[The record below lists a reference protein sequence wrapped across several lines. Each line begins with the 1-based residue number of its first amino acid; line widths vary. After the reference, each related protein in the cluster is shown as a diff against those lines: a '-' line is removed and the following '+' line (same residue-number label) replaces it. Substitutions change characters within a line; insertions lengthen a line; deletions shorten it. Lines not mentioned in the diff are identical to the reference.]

1 MDKKVQEFLD
11 YARED
16 GISLQELLTGIV
28 NIDDSYAFM
37 TIKKEIELGKQ
48 NGADADFVYDKLLS
62 IVSGEQMY
70 TYIRIQEIVNEIT
83 SDEGLEICLDFDLD
97 ELEILKANRDA
108 IKQELK
114 NRGVEYVGYVENN
127 VSGVVTVQA
136 ATSAMEMSA
145 WEDIWGEKESQFY
158 EYFYDSILS
167 NLEDAIFKC
176 TTEGMVIDIEQTA
189 DEALTYKD
197 IYRVLNSE
205 DTAGFSK
212 HDFDIYFAYKA
223 VTGDVIYY
231 DDDIEF
237 LIIVDEEHSNNTA
250 KANDLLRYF
259 DAIHTV
265 RVSATTVTST
275 DVEYKEV
282 DEEAVIGEGLI
293 TEASPYEGYSSAF
306 VTSNCRKS
314 DPEIDFEKHCE
325 RSSDVEWFYKNGDK
339 GIDYLSVVYQ
349 GTLGNSQSLFYPD
362 YVVKLNDGTVWIIET
377 KGGQKGKQDQNIDI
391 KVLSKFYAF
400 KDYAEKN
407 KINWGFVRPMNGE
420 LYLNNTEYTKNI
432 EDSRWV
438 NLNNFF

>member
-136 ATSAMEMSA
+136 ATSAMEIS
-145 WEDIWGEKESQFY
+145 
-158 EYFYDSILS
+158 
-167 NLEDAIFKC
+167 LED
-176 TTEGMVIDIEQTA
+176 
-189 DEALTYKD
+189 
-197 IYRVLNSE
+197 
-205 DTAGFSK
+205 
-212 HDFDIYFAYKA
+212 
-223 VTGDVIYY
+223 
-231 DDDIEF
+231 
-237 LIIVDEEHSNNTA
+237 
-250 KANDLLRYF
+250 
-259 DAIHTV
+259 
-265 RVSATTVTST
+265 
-275 DVEYKEV
+275 
-282 DEEAVIGEGLI
+282 
-293 TEASPYEGYSSAF
+293 
-306 VTSNCRKS
+306 
-314 DPEIDFEKHCE
+314 
-325 RSSDVEWFYKNGDK
+325 
-339 GIDYLSVVYQ
+339 
-349 GTLGNSQSLFYPD
+349 
-362 YVVKLNDGTVWIIET
+362 VVKLNDGTVWIIET

>member
-127 VSGVVTVQA
+127 VSGVFTVQA

-231 DDDIEF
+231 DDDIAVEVMRVYDYLYRDYEKILEAF
-237 LIIVDEEHSNNTA
+237 EHINSDCYSCNFSLSEYSSVDELA
-250 KANDLLRYF
+250 YKKAEGKMEDWFCYNCDCGWETIDL
-259 DAIHTV
+259 
-265 RVSATTVTST
+265 
-275 DVEYKEV
+275 
-282 DEEAVIGEGLI
+282 
-293 TEASPYEGYSSAF
+293 
-306 VTSNCRKS
+306 
-314 DPEIDFEKHCE
+314 
-325 RSSDVEWFYKNGDK
+325 
-339 GIDYLSVVYQ
+339 
-349 GTLGNSQSLFYPD
+349 
-362 YVVKLNDGTVWIIET
+362 
-377 KGGQKGKQDQNIDI
+377 
-391 KVLSKFYAF
+391 
-400 KDYAEKN
+400 
-407 KINWGFVRPMNGE
+407 
-420 LYLNNTEYTKNI
+420 
-432 EDSRWV
+432 
-438 NLNNFF
+438 

>member
-197 IYRVLNSE
+197 IYRV
-205 DTAGFSK
+205 
-212 HDFDIYFAYKA
+212 
-223 VTGDVIYY
+223 
-231 DDDIEF
+231 
-237 LIIVDEEHSNNTA
+237 
-250 KANDLLRYF
+250 
-259 DAIHTV
+259 
-265 RVSATTVTST
+265 
-275 DVEYKEV
+275 
-282 DEEAVIGEGLI
+282 
-293 TEASPYEGYSSAF
+293 
-306 VTSNCRKS
+306 
-314 DPEIDFEKHCE
+314 
-325 RSSDVEWFYKNGDK
+325 
-339 GIDYLSVVYQ
+339 
-349 GTLGNSQSLFYPD
+349 
-362 YVVKLNDGTVWIIET
+362 
-377 KGGQKGKQDQNIDI
+377 
-391 KVLSKFYAF
+391 
-400 KDYAEKN
+400 
-407 KINWGFVRPMNGE
+407 
-420 LYLNNTEYTKNI
+420 
-432 EDSRWV
+432 
-438 NLNNFF
+438 